1 MNEAQHNTA
10 AHKKAF
16 KAFKGF
22 EGVLLFLALAI
33 CWQLTSTMLPL
44 RNAALYPTPAVTFKA
59 LKDSLP
65 ELLKGTW
72 SSFLILVPGYLLAV
86 ILGALWGIV
95 VGSVK
100 WIHRAFDPFAK
111 VAAPIPPTVYIPY
124 AIALM
129 PTFRVSAILVVFI
142 GAFWP
147 VFVNAA
153 AGAASVPL
161 RYRDNAGILGFG
173 RFEYMRRVVFPA
185 SLPNIFSGMAVG
197 LALAFILL
205 TVAELFGANQGLGR
219 FVQYYADYADY
230 PRMVAGI
237 LYTGMVTFVSM
248 ALLDFIKRRVLF
260 WVR

>member
-1 MNEAQHNTA
+1 M
-10 AHKKAF
+10 KKTSGLLINP
-16 KAFKGF
+16 KKGIKGT
-22 EGVLLFLALAI
+22 EGVLLFVVLGV
-33 CWQLTSTMLPL
+33 CWQVTTTMLPL
-44 RNAALYPTPAVTFKA
+44 RDPSLYPSPAVTFMA
-59 LKDSLP
+59 LRDSLP
-65 ELLKGTW
+65 ELLRGTW
-72 SSFLILVPGYLLAV
+72 SSSLILVPGYLLAV

-95 VGSVK
+95 AGSVR
-100 WIHRAFDPFAK
+100 WVHRAFDPFAK
-111 VAAPIPPTVYIPY
+111 VVAPIPPTVYIPY

-129 PTFRVSAILVVFI
+129 PSFRVSAILVVFI

-173 RFEYMRRVVFPA
+173 RFEYMCRVVFPA
-185 SLPNIFSGMAVG
+185 SLPNIFAGMSVG
-197 LALAFILL
+197 LALSFILL

-237 LYTGMVTFVSM
+237 LYTGIITFGAM

>member
-1 MNEAQHNTA
+1 MTEPQHHSATR
-10 AHKKAF
+10 KKRI
-16 KAFKGF
+16 KGF
-22 EGVLLFLALAI
+22 EGLLLFVFLGI
-33 CWQLTSTMLPL
+33 CWQLTTTMLPL
-44 RNAALYPTPAVTFKA
+44 RNASLYPTPAVTFKA
-59 LKDSLP
+59 LIDSLP

-72 SSFLILVPGYLLAV
+72 SSFLILVPGYFLAV

-129 PTFRVSAILVVFI
+129 PSFRISAIMVVFI

-153 AGAASVPL
+153 TGAALVPL

-185 SLPNIFSGMAVG
+185 ALPNIFSGMAVG

-237 LYTGMVTFVSM
+237 LYTGMVTFASM
-248 ALLDFIKRRVLF
+248 ALLDFVKRRVLF